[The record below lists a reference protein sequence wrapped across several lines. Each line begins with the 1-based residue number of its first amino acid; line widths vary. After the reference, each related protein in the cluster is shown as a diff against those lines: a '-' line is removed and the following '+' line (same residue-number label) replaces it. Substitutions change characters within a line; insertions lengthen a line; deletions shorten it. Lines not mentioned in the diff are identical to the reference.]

1 MHANRTRRMLIGVGN
16 VFRRDDGVGVEV
28 ARQVQEEGLQGV
40 TVLEC
45 PGEGGMLMEAWK
57 DCDEVVLVDAV
68 RSGSQPGEIH
78 RLNAIEQP
86 IPSDFFHYSTHA
98 FSVAEAVE
106 TARALHTLP
115 ARLVIYGV
123 EGKDFG
129 TGVELSPEVA
139 DAAVRVAR
147 RVVEEFRTGTGKR
160 RCGS

>member
-1 MHANRTRRMLIGVGN
+1 MKMNQPRRMLIGVGN

-28 ARQVQEEGLQGV
+28 ARQAQEAGLAGV

-68 RSGSQPGEIH
+68 RSGSKPGAIH
-78 RLNAIEQP
+78 RLDAVDQH

-106 TARALHTLP
+106 MARALHALP
-115 ARLVIYGV
+115 ARLIIYGV
-123 EGKDFG
+123 EGRDFG

-139 DAAVRVAR
+139 AAAARVAR
-147 RVVEEFRTGTGKR
+147 RVIDEFRKGTPAHKAAP
-160 RCGS
+160 

>member
-1 MHANRTRRMLIGVGN
+1 MHASRNRRMLTGVGN
-16 VFRRDDGVGVEV
+16 VFRRHDRVGVEV
-28 ARQVQEEGLQGV
+28 ARRVQEEGLQGV

-68 RSGSQPGEIH
+68 RSGSEPGAIH
-78 RLNAIEQP
+78 RLDATSQP
-86 IPSDFFHYSTHA
+86 VPSDFFHYSTHA

-115 ARLVIYGV
+115 SHLVIYGV

-139 DAAVRVAR
+139 EAAARVAR
-147 RVVEEFRTGTGKR
+147 RVVEEFRVGLPGRKAHP
-160 RCGS
+160 